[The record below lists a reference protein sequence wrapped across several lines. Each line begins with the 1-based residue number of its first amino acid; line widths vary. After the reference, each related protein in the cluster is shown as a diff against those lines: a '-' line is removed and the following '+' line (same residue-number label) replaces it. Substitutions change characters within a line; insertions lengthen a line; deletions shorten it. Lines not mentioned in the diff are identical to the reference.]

1 VASQCSGCTNV
12 PIFAVDTSK
21 GTSINGYFPYRE
33 LGDHD
38 MWLVDG
44 CLARSG
50 LGNHRDCSAIALD
63 ESIDV
68 GKVTFT

>member
-1 VASQCSGCTNV
+1 VASQCPGCTNV

-21 GTSINGYFPYRE
+21 RTSVSGYFPCQE

-50 LGNHRDCSAIALD
+50 LGNHRDYSAIALD
-63 ESIDV
+63 ESVDV
-68 GKVTFT
+68 GKFTLT